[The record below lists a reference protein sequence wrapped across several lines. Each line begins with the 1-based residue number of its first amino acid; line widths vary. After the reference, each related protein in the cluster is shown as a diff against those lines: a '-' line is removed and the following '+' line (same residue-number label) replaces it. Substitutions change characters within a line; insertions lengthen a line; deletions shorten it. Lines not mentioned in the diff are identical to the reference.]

1 MVGHTYSDWNGVN
14 AGSLDFAAVK
24 LNANGEDLWVWQDG
38 TEDDDL
44 LFTVVASEDG
54 SVVMAGQTSGDF
66 GSINAGL
73 DDFTAIKLDANGTMM
88 WTWQEGSDSED
99 HIEGAAILERGSV
112 ILAGYT
118 AGKWSG
124 TSSGGNDFA
133 AVELDADGSVLW
145 RSQNGTAEDDHL
157 QAVATDGTAGILLA
171 GYTNGKWN
179 GFSSGESDFVA
190 MLLDAN
196 STLPPTPSST
206 TERPATA
213 TPSITPVQS
222 AHPVS
227 SPLASSDS
235 PVSGT
240 PSPSTS
246 LEGGKRSFSPTV
258 SAELP
263 SSTAIA
269 PHPVVGTPTESNHS
283 ASDTPSPTTPS
294 TEIDGTPAPS
304 GSPASSTPP
313 TSAVLEA
320 ETLSPSPVVSAGSPS
335 FTVIIAGVLG
345 AAIVVIMI
353 VLAECLRRRLKKRK
367 DEKVNLLTIAP
378 TAGPDSKTTS
388 VDSDGEGTVSVDRSR
403 STSVGI
409 SAAEAVMEAA
419 TTVALS
425 SNVPGVAEAATLVS
439 LLVKLVVDYS
449 ENDGAVDCRVRC
461 CRSIVAM
468 LESASELFGKVRKWN
483 DRVTLGGAGSCLW

>member
-1 MVGHTYSDWNGVN
+1 MV
-14 AGSLDFAAVK
+14 
-24 LNANGEDLWVWQDG
+24 
-38 TEDDDL
+38 
-44 LFTVVASEDG
+44 
-54 SVVMAGQTSGDF
+54 
-66 GSINAGL
+66 
-73 DDFTAIKLDANGTMM
+73 
-88 WTWQEGSDSED
+88 
-99 HIEGAAILERGSV
+99 
-112 ILAGYT
+112 
-118 AGKWSG
+118 
-124 TSSGGNDFA
+124 
-133 AVELDADGSVLW
+133 
-145 RSQNGTAEDDHL
+145 QNGTAEDDHL

-294 TEIDGTPAPS
+294 TERIPSLSPAVSTGRPSSTAFRLGTVYPIDGTPAPS

-483 DRVTLGGAGSCLW
+483 DRVTLGGTGSCLW